1 MKRLMQWWPKRLAS
15 WLMLILLLGL
25 LLANGLTLGLL
36 LLERAQSAKAMMMGN
51 LEYDVATSV
60 AILDRL
66 PASERAAWA
75 TRLDRSN
82 HHYLMYATPLGQP
95 PKTKRLQDTASA
107 LTRALGPRYPLSFS
121 VNPDNSAQM
130 MAHLRLRDGSPLS
143 IDLAPRNMPFARWLP
158 IVLVAQFVL
167 LFGSAWFAVRSAV
180 RPLADLTRAAE
191 QLHPDSNKTVRLSE
205 EGPVEVRNAARA
217 FNAMQQRMSAYLK
230 ERMQILAAI
239 SHDLQTPITRIRLRS
254 EMMSET
260 DVRSKLLQDLE
271 EMTRLI
277 REGVAYA
284 RTSESSDEKPCRI
297 QPHAFIDSLV
307 CDYQDTGQQVT
318 LQGKLHGS
326 FSTRPHA
333 LRRTLSNLIDNALK
347 FAGSAEVVVEQ
358 DAGQITI
365 AVLDRGPGIPP
376 EEMYAVMQP
385 FYRIENSRN
394 RATGGTGLGL
404 AIAQQLVA
412 SLSGELT
419 LTNRRHGGLR
429 VTVTL
434 PDTLH

>member
-1 MKRLMQWWPKRLAS
+1 MKRLTQWWPKRLAS
-15 WLMLILLLGL
+15 RLMLILLLGL

-66 PASERAAWA
+66 PANERAAWA
-75 TRLDRSN
+75 TRLNRSN
-82 HHYLMYATPLGQP
+82 HHYLLHATPSGQP
-95 PKTKRLQDTASA
+95 PQTKRLQDTASA
-107 LTRALGPRYPLSFS
+107 LTKVLGARYPLSFS
-121 VNPDNSAQM
+121 VNPDNNGQM
-130 MAHLRLRDGSPLS
+130 MAHVRLSDGSPLS

-167 LFGSAWFAVRSAV
+167 LLGSAWLAVRSAV

-191 QLHPDSNKTVRLSE
+191 MLHPDPNETVRLSE
-205 EGPVEVRNAARA
+205 EGPIEVRNAARA
-217 FNAMQQRMSAYLK
+217 FNAMQERISAYLK

-254 EMMSET
+254 EMMDDT
-260 DVRSKLLQDLE
+260 IIKSKLLQDLE
-271 EMTRLI
+271 EMTRLV

-284 RTSESSDEKPCRI
+284 RTSESSNEKPCRI

-318 LQGKLHGS
+318 LQGILSGS
-326 FSTRPHA
+326 LSTKPHA

-347 FAGSAEVVVEQ
+347 FAGSAEVVV
-358 DAGQITI
+358 GQNTGQVTI
-365 AVLDRGPGIPP
+365 EVLDRGPGIPP

-385 FYRIENSRN
+385 FYRVENSRN

-419 LTNRRHGGLR
+419 LANRKQGGLR

-434 PDTLH
+434 PDNCH

>member
-1 MKRLMQWWPKRLAS
+1 MKRLTQWWPKRLAS
-15 WLMLILLLGL
+15 RLMLILLPGI

-66 PASERAAWA
+66 PADERAAWV

-82 HHYLMYATPLGQP
+82 HHYMLHATPWGQP
-95 PKTKRLQDTASA
+95 PKTKRLQDTVSA

-121 VNPDNSAQM
+121 VNPANSTRM
-130 MAHLRLRDGSPLS
+130 MAHLRLSDGSPLS

-167 LFGSAWFAVRSAV
+167 LLGSAW
-180 RPLADLTRAAE
+180 LA
-191 QLHPDSNKTVRLSE
+191 
-205 EGPVEVRNAARA
+205 VRNAARA
-217 FNAMQQRMSAYLK
+217 FNAMQERISAYLK
-230 ERMQILAAI
+230 ERMKILAAI

-254 EMMSET
+254 EMMNET
-260 DVRSKLLQDLE
+260 EIRRKLLQDLD

-284 RTSESSDEKPCRI
+284 RASESSYEKLCRI

-307 CDYQDTGQQVT
+307 CDCQDTGQQVT
-318 LQGKLHGS
+318 LQGKLSGS
-326 FSTRPHA
+326 LSTKPHA

-347 FAGSAEVVVEQ
+347 FSGSAEVVVGQE
-358 DAGQITI
+358 AGQVTI
-365 AVLDRGPGIPP
+365 AVQDRGPGIPP

-385 FYRIENSRN
+385 FYRVENSRN

-419 LTNRRHGGLR
+419 LANRIQGGLR

-434 PDTLH
+434 PDISH

>member
-1 MKRLMQWWPKRLAS
+1 MKRLTQWWPKRLAS
-15 WLMLILLLGL
+15 RLMVILLLGL

-36 LLERAQSAKAMMMGN
+36 LLERAQSAKVMMMGN

-66 PASERAAWA
+66 PADERAAWA

-82 HHYLMYATPLGQP
+82 HHYLLHAMPSGQP
-95 PKTKRLQDTASA
+95 PQTKRLQDTASA
-107 LTRALGPRYPLSFS
+107 LTKVLGARYPLSFS

-130 MAHLRLRDGSPLS
+130 VAHVRLSDGSPLS

-167 LFGSAWFAVRSAV
+167 LLGSAWLAVRSAV

-191 QLHPDSNKTVRLSE
+191 MLHPDPNETVRLSE
-205 EGPVEVRNAARA
+205 EGPTEVRNAARA
-217 FNAMQQRMSAYLK
+217 FNAMQVRISAYLK

-254 EMMSET
+254 EMMDDT
-260 DVRSKLLQDLE
+260 DIKSKLLQDLE
-271 EMTRLI
+271 EMTRLV

-284 RTSESSDEKPCRI
+284 RTSESSNEKPCRI

-318 LQGKLHGS
+318 LQGELSGTL
-326 FSTRPHA
+326 STKPHA

-347 FAGSAEVVVEQ
+347 FAGSAEVVVRR
-358 DAGQITI
+358 DAGQVTI
-365 AVLDRGPGIPP
+365 EVLDRGPGIPP
-376 EEMYAVMQP
+376 EEIYAVMQP
-385 FYRIENSRN
+385 FYRVENSRN

-419 LTNRRHGGLR
+419 LANRKQGGLR

-434 PDTLH
+434 PDNSH